1 MLLGDSA
8 FSAAAF
14 SAYPDTRN
22 FIGVTGMQLL
32 ASLGRVEVSTAFN
45 INTTIFPVGMVM
57 FTNINGL
64 TSWIDVN
71 SDNNNI
77 WTEVAT

>member
-14 SAYPDTRN
+14 SAYPDTAN
-22 FIGVTGMQLL
+22 YIGVSGMQLL

-64 TSWIDVN
+64 TAWIDVN
-71 SDNNNI
+71 SNNNNI